1 MTAPRAL
8 DRDLPTG
15 TVTLLFTDIEG
26 STRHLSDLGDRYAEA
41 LAEHRRLLRKAF
53 GDFGGVEIDT
63 QGDAFF
69 YAFASARAAVDAALH
84 AQSAVADGPFR
95 VRMGI
100 HTGEPTVGDEG
111 YVGIDVHR
119 AARIMAAGHG
129 GQVIVSPSTRAMLRA
144 HVPLHDLGEH
154 RLKDLS
160 APIRLYQLG
169 EGRFPPLRTLHRTNL
184 PIQATALIGRERE
197 LAELAEHVRES
208 RLVTL
213 LGPGGTGK
221 TRLALQVAADAVDDF
236 PDGTW
241 WVPLAPVTD
250 PERVEG
256 AIATA
261 VGADGPL
268 AEYLRQRQVLLLVDN
283 FEQVV
288 EGAGQI
294 AAVLAAAP
302 LVRVL
307 VTSREPLRIH
317 AERRY
322 PVDPLREDDA
332 VALFVERAQRVDP
345 EFTSGDLVAKI
356 CRRLDRL
363 PLAIELAA
371 ARVGVLAPAELLERL
386 DRALPL
392 LTGGARDAPER
403 QRTLRATIAWSYGLC
418 SADEQT
424 LFAHLAV
431 FAGGWTLAA
440 AEGVCDAE
448 LDVLQR
454 LVDRSLVRRWATG
467 RFGMLDTIRE
477 FAVERLEESP
487 EAEDIRAR
495 HARFYLGV
503 AQGAG
508 LNAGLVRERPMQ
520 LDIAIAEQENIRA
533 ALAWAM
539 TADEAEL
546 ALDILA
552 AMEQFWVTHD
562 PREGSRW
569 FAAAFELAGIDE
581 APLAARGHA
590 LRAYGSSAGIAG
602 DTGLAERLYE
612 QSLAMFEELG
622 DEHGRA
628 VMLHRLS
635 ISSMVRGD
643 LDRARELV
651 AESHEIHERTGDLWG
666 QAQTVGTL
674 GAIERDTGNPARAYE
689 LIERSSQMAS
699 TAGVR
704 WWWMGMV
711 AELAAL
717 SLTYG
722 RLDDAERQARDSLAA
737 ATEFKDWPGR
747 LLSVGLLAGIAAARG
762 QRERAGR
769 LWGAIEE
776 DDAMAPLGGWRRHRP
791 ACAARVAAL
800 ESAELER
807 ARAEGRKFTLDEAVE
822 YALEETSAER

>member
-1 MTAPRAL
+1 MTAPPSL
-8 DRDLPTG
+8 GRDFPTG
-15 TVTLLFTDIEG
+15 TVTMLFTDIEG
-26 STRHLSDLGDRYAEA
+26 STRHLSELGDRYAGA
-41 LAEHRRLLRKAF
+41 LAKHRRLLRQALGEF
-53 GDFGGVEIDT
+53 DGVEIDA

-69 YAFASARAAVDAALH
+69 YAFGSAHAAVNAALR
-84 AQSAVADGPFR
+84 AQLALAGGPFR
-95 VRMGI
+95 VRIGI
-100 HTGEPTVGDEG
+100 HTGEPTLGHEG

-129 GQVIVSPSTRAMLRA
+129 GQVLVSPSTRAMLGA
-144 HVPLHDLGEH
+144 DVAMHDLGEH

-160 APIRLYQLG
+160 APIRLFQLG

-197 LAELAEHVRES
+197 LSELADHLRHS

-213 LGPGGTGK
+213 VGPGGTGK
-221 TRLALQVAADAVDDF
+221 TRLALQVAAEAVDDF
-236 PDGTW
+236 PDGAW
-241 WVPLAPVTD
+241 LVPLAPVTD

-256 AIATA
+256 AIAAA

-268 AEYLRQRQVLLLVDN
+268 TDYLRQRHALLLVDN
-283 FEQVV
+283 FEQVLD
-288 EGAGQI
+288 GAGQI
-294 AAVLAAAP
+294 AELLAAAP
-302 LVRVL
+302 LVRIL

-322 PVDPLREDDA
+322 PVDPLLEDDA

-345 EFTSGDLVAKI
+345 EFTSSDLVAKI
-356 CRRLDRL
+356 CHRLDRL

-371 ARVGVLAPAELLERL
+371 ARVGVLTPAELLERL

-392 LTGGARDAPER
+392 LIGGARDAPER
-403 QRTLRATIAWSYGLC
+403 QRTLRGTIAWSHGLC
-418 SADEQT
+418 FADEQA

-440 AEGVCDAE
+440 AEVVCAAE

-467 RFGMLDTIRE
+467 RFGMLVTIRE
-477 FAVERLEESP
+477 FALERLEDSP
-487 EAEDIRAR
+487 EVEDIRSR
-495 HARFYLGV
+495 HARFYRAV
-503 AQGAG
+503 AEGAG
-508 LNAGLVRERPMQ
+508 LNAGLIRQGPMR

-533 ALAWAM
+533 ALAWAIA
-539 TADEAEL
+539 ADEAEL
-546 ALDILA
+546 ALEILA
-552 AMEQFWVTHD
+552 AMEQFWVTND

-569 FAAAFELAGIDE
+569 FAAVFELTGVDE
-581 APLAARGHA
+581 AALATRGHA
-590 LRAYGSSAGIAG
+590 LRAYGGSAGIAG
-602 DTGLAERLYE
+602 ETALAERLY
-612 QSLAMFEELG
+612 QQALAVFEELG

-635 ISSMVRGD
+635 ISSMMRGD
-643 LDRARELV
+643 LDRARALV
-651 AESHEIHERTGDLWG
+651 AESHEIHERTGDPWA

-674 GAIERDTGNPARAYE
+674 GAIERDTGNAALAYE
-689 LIERSSQMAS
+689 LIERSANMAS
-699 TAGVR
+699 AAGVR

-717 SLTYG
+717 SLDDG
-722 RLDDAERQARDSLAA
+722 RLDEAEQQARDSLAA

-747 LLSVGLLAGIAAARG
+747 LLSVGLLAGVAAARG
-762 QRERAGR
+762 HRDRAGR
-769 LWGAIEE
+769 LWGAIED

-800 ESAELER
+800 ESPQLER
-807 ARAEGRKFTLDEAVE
+807 ALAEGRKLTLDEAVE
-822 YALEETSAER
+822 YALEATEPDR